1 MLSSL
6 AVRVAYQGERK
17 AYHTEFNIYAI
28 FMDKII
34 VYREP
39 NKVSWRYD
47 DAIDYTGLIVRGVYN
62 NDDTEVIAS
71 GYTVT
76 PTVFN
81 GESSA
86 TITYN
91 GFSCSFALK
100 TIRPARLVVTP
111 SNKSYEAGE
120 ATDYSDVVVRCV
132 YTDGSSRTVTEKCV
146 FDPPA
151 GTTVTR
157 STQVRISYTEGGYT
171 VSTSLPVRTKY
182 VTHIGIDRT
191 NSQKTNIRT
200 GSDVDYSDIQLIA
213 YYNDGSTKI
222 IKRRG
227 ENPSSITYSTPHG
240 SKLRNP
246 RQRLTA
252 SYTTL
257 DESGLPVEF
266 TIPLNEPELESIEPM
281 AMFVAPI
288 AETVDETDYPMFT
301 IGWTDFKPSSIS
313 KFIQGTLIVR
323 ALTLGTYSEGA
334 YTEDYYGNKFGR
346 TINIS
351 MLPHMFISVWLI
363 DPRTGKRMGFQNI
376 PFNYEAP
383 QAESSPSP
391 EWEQADVW
399 GWDVPTWEDYVAH
412 RNLFPAK
419 IHVIGP
425 VYYDAQPSRDI
436 TSVRPIIKDG
446 KISWGVT
453 TKAIQPNQDPIGEE
467 IVEVEDLPEGI
478 EDWLKLAEAPSNLV
492 SCDGDTATFEYTSD
506 GQTYRTEI
514 SMSKFNIPPSYS
526 TCSKIYTY
534 SNVSTVVRDSQTVE
548 HVTELLHVARFTS
561 PDDDENAYYV
571 TFKSTYSSPIVETV
585 AMKALSISDRVTYNP
600 GDTMDYQ
607 ETKFVAEYSD
617 GSQEVIPYT
626 DVSLDTPQ
634 GSSVVED
641 MEINANYTNEA
652 GETASSKINPMFH
665 KLSRLIVTPPTKLNY
680 YVFDTIDYTGLS
692 AVVEYTNGTTQDVTY
707 YAKVSSKSYAY
718 IVPEMDKVVTVSYT
732 EGRETIKDT
741 FELNIGYWGIYINQ
755 YPNKRLYRIGDTID
769 YTGLRLY
776 SDGKKLYKEDLT
788 FSVPEGTVVT
798 PTTDELIEMSYE
810 QWDRKY
816 SKTLEIF
823 IVGKDYSKRIDHL
836 EVASPPSK
844 VDYNKGD
851 ILVFTG
857 LRIMCHYTDGTSA
870 NITTLARLNAEAG
883 ARVDGNTP
891 RTVTAK
897 YSEEYSG
904 EFSTSFDLNI
914 TLLDRL
920 AVTPPT
926 RLSYQLNETLRF
938 SDLGAVCYYVDG
950 SYADVSDLVTCSP
963 SKGTKVT
970 EDTPGTVTVSYTES
984 GETVTATFTILI

>member
-1 MLSSL
+1 M
-6 AVRVAYQGERK
+6 
-17 AYHTEFNIYAI
+17 
-28 FMDKII
+28 
-34 VYREP
+34 
-39 NKVSWRYD
+39 
-47 DAIDYTGLIVRGVYN
+47 
-62 NDDTEVIAS
+62 
-71 GYTVT
+71 
-76 PTVFN
+76 
-81 GESSA
+81 
-86 TITYN
+86 
-91 GFSCSFALK
+91 
-100 TIRPARLVVTP
+100 
-111 SNKSYEAGE
+111 
-120 ATDYSDVVVRCV
+120 
-132 YTDGSSRTVTEKCV
+132 
-146 FDPPA
+146 
-151 GTTVTR
+151 
-157 STQVRISYTEGGYT
+157 
-171 VSTSLPVRTKY
+171 
-182 VTHIGIDRT
+182 
-191 NSQKTNIRT
+191 
-200 GSDVDYSDIQLIA
+200 
-213 YYNDGSTKI
+213 
-222 IKRRG
+222 
-227 ENPSSITYSTPHG
+227 
-240 SKLRNP
+240 
-246 RQRLTA
+246 
-252 SYTTL
+252 
-257 DESGLPVEF
+257 
-266 TIPLNEPELESIEPM
+266 
-281 AMFVAPI
+281 
-288 AETVDETDYPMFT
+288 
-301 IGWTDFKPSSIS
+301 
-313 KFIQGTLIVR
+313 
-323 ALTLGTYSEGA
+323 
-334 YTEDYYGNKFGR
+334 
-346 TINIS
+346 
-351 MLPHMFISVWLI
+351 
-363 DPRTGKRMGFQNI
+363 
-376 PFNYEAP
+376 
-383 QAESSPSP
+383 
-391 EWEQADVW
+391 
-399 GWDVPTWEDYVAH
+399 
-412 RNLFPAK
+412 
-419 IHVIGP
+419 
-425 VYYDAQPSRDI
+425 
-436 TSVRPIIKDG
+436 RPIIKDG

-680 YVFDTIDYTGLS
+680 YVFDTIDYTGFS

-732 EGRETIKDT
+732 EGRETVKDT

-755 YPNKRLYRIGDTID
+755 YPNKRVYRIGDTID
-769 YTGLRLY
+769 YTGLKLY

-891 RTVTAK
+891 RTVTVK

-970 EDTPGTVTVSYTES
+970 ADTPGTVTVSYTES